1 MPCFSEKIQNDNP
14 LIKKILALKLGKDV
28 KDKKVVEETH
38 KEMMKTKD
46 IKEVQKVLKD
56 LKKNEEKPK
65 DES

>member
-46 IKEVQKVLKD
+46 IKEV
-56 LKKNEEKPK
+56 
-65 DES
+65 